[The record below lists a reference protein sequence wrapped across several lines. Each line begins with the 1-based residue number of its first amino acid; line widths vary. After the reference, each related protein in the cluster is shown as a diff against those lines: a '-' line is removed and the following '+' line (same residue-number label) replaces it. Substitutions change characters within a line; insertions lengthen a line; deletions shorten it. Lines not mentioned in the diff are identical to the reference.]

1 VGAEEDD
8 AARATGAQTTTSGKA
23 SLPTANRCL
32 RNGGRNDDYGPISLK
47 DLPIFI
53 EKGAKV
59 DRNIALKCA
68 IKVCRHFLKR
78 YSQYHHIGNVDAYI
92 EDWKDEL
99 REG

>member
-1 VGAEEDD
+1 VKELYDELIESEVLDELEEKYSLD
-8 AARATGAQTTTSGKA
+8 RTTVSR
-23 SLPTANRCL
+23 PTIYIME
-32 RNGGRNDDYGPISLK
+32 GSISFK